1 MIKFSESALLYR
13 EKAFIRTIMAPNSDN
28 SAVKLGMMRAEAA
41 APVLPFDVLPSDLS
55 LPPCPFDVART

>member
-1 MIKFSESALLYR
+1 
-13 EKAFIRTIMAPNSDN
+13 MAPNSDN